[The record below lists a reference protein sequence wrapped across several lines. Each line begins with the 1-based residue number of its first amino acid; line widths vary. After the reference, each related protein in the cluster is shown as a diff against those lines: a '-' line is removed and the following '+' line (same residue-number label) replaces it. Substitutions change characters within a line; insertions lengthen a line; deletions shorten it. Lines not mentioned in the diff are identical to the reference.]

1 MSVTYIKKSR
11 GLRIDP
17 CGTPLET
24 IAGSEN
30 LFPKLTKKVI

>member
-1 MSVTYIKKSR
+1 MSVRYIRKIR
-11 GLRIDP
+11 GLRIDA

-30 LFPKLTKKVI
+30 LFPKLNKKGI